1 MRRCFVFI
9 LLFIL
14 ALSAQAAHITDKLV
28 IGLHEKP
35 SLEGEPVQL
44 LASGTPVEVLE
55 KQGDVLKVRLA
66 DDTQGWVEA
75 GYVTEEKPAS
85 MMLLEA
91 QAELHQLKQNGDTI
105 DSESAQLKLEL
116 EAARE
121 RISRLEKGQADL
133 LAARMAQ
140 GKLEEL
146 RGRVQQAVD
155 ILGAEP
161 SGLLNQQHGSVVE
174 RFLPW
179 IASLVMLIIGF
190 VAGAAYIDYR
200 VRKRFGGI
208 RI

>member
-9 LLFIL
+9 LLL
-14 ALSAQAAHITDKLV
+14 TLGMVAQAAHITDKLV
-28 IGLHEKP
+28 IGLYEKQA
-35 SLEGEPVQL
+35 LKGEPLQL

-55 KQGDVLKVRLA
+55 KQGDMLKVRLA

-75 GYVTEEKPAS
+75 GYVTDEKPVS

-133 LAARMAQ
+133 LAARLAQ

-146 RGRVQQAVD
+146 RDRVQQAVD

-161 SGLLNQQHGSVVE
+161 SGLLNQQHDGVLE
-174 RFLPW
+174 RYLPW
-179 IASLVMLIIGF
+179 IAGLVMLIIGF
-190 VAGAAYIDYR
+190 VAGAAFIDYR

>member
-1 MRRCFVFI
+1 MRRFFVFI
-9 LLFIL
+9 LLLTLSI
-14 ALSAQAAHITDKLV
+14 SAQAAHITDKLV
-28 IGLHEKP
+28 IGLYEEQ
-35 SLEGEPVQL
+35 SLEGEPLKL
-44 LASGTPVEVLE
+44 LASGTPLEVLE
-55 KQGDVLKVRLA
+55 KQDEVLKVRLA

-75 GYVTEEKPAS
+75 GYVTEEKPVS

-91 QAELHQLKQNGDTI
+91 QAELHQLKQSGGTI
-105 DSESAQLKLEL
+105 DSESPQLKLEL

-140 GKLEEL
+140 GKLEDL
-146 RGRVQQAVD
+146 RERVQQAVD

-161 SGLLNQQHGSVVE
+161 SGLLNQKPGSVVE

-179 IASLVMLIIGF
+179 IASVVMLIVGF
-190 VAGAAYIDYR
+190 AAGAALIDYR